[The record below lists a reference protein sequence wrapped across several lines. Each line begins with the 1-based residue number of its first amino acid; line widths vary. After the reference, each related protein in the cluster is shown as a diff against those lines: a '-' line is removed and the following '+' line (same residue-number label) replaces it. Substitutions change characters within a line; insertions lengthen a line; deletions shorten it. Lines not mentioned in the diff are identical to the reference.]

1 MLFINK
7 ILFLFTLLFV
17 IIVNINSFVQQV
29 NCDIKNTSEYTL
41 MECEKDCDNEEQEI
55 DKFLINSINYLIS
68 INIFINNDDNNKK
81 YSFKLYDI
89 PFEPPI
95 A

>member
-1 MLFINK
+1 MFFIKK
-7 ILFLFTLLFV
+7 ILFLFTLLFI
-17 IIVNINSFVQQV
+17 IIVNIDGFVQQI
-29 NCDIKNTSEYTL
+29 NCDIKDISEYTL
-41 MECEKDCDNEEQEI
+41 MECEKDCDNEEQKI
-55 DKFLINSINYLIS
+55 DKFLTNSINYLIS
-68 INIFINNDDNNKK
+68 LNILINNDDNDKK